1 MGSPGCWPGASP
13 EPEPLSAVGGFRG
26 GPTPV
31 VFVLPLWLSY
41 HQSPGTPSAVP
52 GVAAPYFPTVIASS
66 YGLCVEAVPA
76 NW

>member
-13 EPEPLSAVGGFRG
+13 EPEPHSAVGGFRG
-26 GPTPV
+26 GLTPAV
-31 VFVLPLWLSY
+31 PAPPLWLRY
-41 HQSPGTPSAVP
+41 HQSPGAPCAFPS
-52 GVAAPYFPTVIASS
+52 VAAPYFPTVIDSS

>member
-1 MGSPGCWPGASP
+1 M
-13 EPEPLSAVGGFRG
+13 
-26 GPTPV
+26 
-31 VFVLPLWLSY
+31 FVLPLWLSY